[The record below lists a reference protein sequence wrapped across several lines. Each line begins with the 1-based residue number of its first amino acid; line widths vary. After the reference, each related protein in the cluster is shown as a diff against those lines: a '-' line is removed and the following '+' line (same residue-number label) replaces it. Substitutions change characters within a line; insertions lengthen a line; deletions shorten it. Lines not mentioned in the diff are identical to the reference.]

1 MITLNNLRYHKVSSL
16 VDVVKILKIL
26 PYMGMAAICCRN
38 SFNIFCQRVKNGLHI
53 IIFCDYQS
61 KFDLAAKKSRINQ
74 RSPFGHTWQYSS
86 SRSYIQSLKAK
97 MIFKGLNHIWAVRP
111 YCLQN
116 VSPYY
121 RSTHPL
127 DTPYR
132 IVQVVSDEMSFK
144 NGDKLRRMTPDNYGR
159 RQTTQPA
166 SPRSFP

>member
-1 MITLNNLRYHKVSSL
+1 
-16 VDVVKILKIL
+16 
-26 PYMGMAAICCRN
+26 
-38 SFNIFCQRVKNGLHI
+38 
-53 IIFCDYQS
+53 
-61 KFDLAAKKSRINQ
+61 
-74 RSPFGHTWQYSS
+74 
-86 SRSYIQSLKAK
+86 

-116 VSPYY
+116 VAPYY

-144 NGDKLRRMTPDNYGR
+144 KGDKLRRMTPDHYGQ

-166 SPRSFP
+166 